1 MRILITGT
9 NSFIG
14 ANFLKISEN
23 KEVSQ
28 ISLKENQPEEID
40 YSPFD
45 VVLHLAAIV
54 HQSKK
59 ISDQEYFHVNRDLCK
74 KVAENAKKAGVKQFI
89 FLSTVKVYGK
99 FIPGSQPW
107 NENSVCKPEDTYGM
121 SKFEAEVEL
130 RGLEDNEFIV
140 SIIRTPIVYG
150 PGVMANMLKLIKLI
164 ERFPVL
170 PFGNVINSRHYT
182 YIENLIAFIDRII
195 EIKASG
201 TFIVMDEKALSTTDL
216 VEYLSKFLH
225 RRIVLFRLPDSI
237 IEAGVYLM
245 PNFFDRLY
253 RSFYLDNTKTKE
265 ILNFEAPFLTEEG
278 LSMMIS
284 AYVENR
290 EKAKKTLKRPVF
302 VKSVLKRE

>member
-1 MRILITGT
+1 
-9 NSFIG
+9 
-14 ANFLKISEN
+14 
-23 KEVSQ
+23 
-28 ISLKENQPEEID
+28 
-40 YSPFD
+40 
-45 VVLHLAAIV
+45 
-54 HQSKK
+54 
-59 ISDQEYFHVNRDLCK
+59 
-74 KVAENAKKAGVKQFI
+74 
-89 FLSTVKVYGK
+89 VKVYGK

-121 SKFEAEVEL
+121 SKFEAEVAL
-130 RGLEDNEFIV
+130 RELEDDEFIV

-164 ERFPVL
+164 ERLPIL
-170 PFGNVINSRHYT
+170 PFGHVINSRHYT

-195 EIKASG
+195 KIKASG
-201 TFIVMDEKALSTTDL
+201 TFIAMDEKALSTTDL

-225 RRIVLFRLPDSI
+225 RRIVLFRLPDVI
-237 IEAGVYLM
+237 VDAGVYLM

-284 AYVENR
+284 AYIENR

-302 VKSVLKRE
+302 LKSVLKRK

>member
-1 MRILITGT
+1 MRVLITGT

-14 ANFLKISEN
+14 KNFLKISEN
-23 KEVSQ
+23 KEVSE
-28 ISLKENQPEEID
+28 ISLKERQPEDID

-59 ISDQEYFHVNRDLCK
+59 ISDQDYFHVNRDLCK

-99 FIPGSQPW
+99 FIPGSDPW
-107 NENSVCKPEDTYGM
+107 KEDSVCKPEDTYGM
-121 SKFEAEVEL
+121 SKFEAEVAL
-130 RGLEDNEFIV
+130 RKLEDDEFIV
-140 SIIRTPIVYG
+140 SIIRTPIVY
-150 PGVMANMLKLIKLI
+150 MLKLIKLI

-170 PFGNVINSRHYT
+170 PFGHVINSRHYT

-195 EIKASG
+195 KIKASG

-216 VEYLSKFLH
+216 VGYLSKFLH
-225 RRIVLFRLPDSI
+225 RRIVLFRLPDI
-237 IEAGVYLM
+237 IIDAGVYLL

-284 AYVENR
+284 AYIENR

-302 VKSVLKRE
+302 IKSVLKRK